1 MPGVLTRPSTLHA
14 PRDDGR
20 QVALDAAPAFR
31 KPAGEVAAAAQL
43 GRRQGDRAGVRA
55 EGPFAVA
62 VATVHTRARTHTE
75 TGAERRVRL
84 GAPGSLGEAL
94 HHFPVQVRL
103 GPLRSLRTQTGRL
116 TLLSATVSFSIFWV
130 VATLDDGA
138 VAASS
143 QGDHSC
149 SVRGPGAQTLTS
161 SVR

>member
-1 MPGVLTRPSTLHA
+1 
-14 PRDDGR
+14 
-20 QVALDAAPAFR
+20 
-31 KPAGEVAAAAQL
+31 
-43 GRRQGDRAGVRA
+43 
-55 EGPFAVA
+55 
-62 VATVHTRARTHTE
+62 
-75 TGAERRVRL
+75 
-84 GAPGSLGEAL
+84 
-94 HHFPVQVRL
+94 
-103 GPLRSLRTQTGRL
+103 LRSLRTQTGRL